1 MQRHDY
7 ERVFRIHRLLC
18 PHYFFIGE
26 GRLCCPF
33 PPYPCQIRRGN
44 TAPPAGV
51 ILPVGELRVVYARSS
66 MSISLCCM
74 CVSISFLHYLIVFWS
89 QVVFYQFIYTLTRLP
104 GEKPFSRIHYIFPL
118 VIVGTFAVWSA
129 FVPFETQVYI
139 VTSREEVAPGYEA
152 YSRFFTARLLLREIW
167 NIAYTA
173 LAWWRLLA
181 YRRSI
186 SDYSANADR
195 TSLAWV
201 TLLLLISFSL
211 FLLLCFGHFLQKDTD
226 SVAVAADS
234 PIVAGSAA
242 RCGLLQY
249 GCREFR
255 GYLLSGRRNRNRI
268 KGRCRNG
275 NGKRN

>member
-1 MQRHDY
+1 MITKEFLQYTGFCAPIISSLGCAIMLVLFRHTHAKS
-7 ERVFRIHRLLC
+7 EEGTLHRLLVS
-18 PHYFFIGE
+18 YFLLVSLGWICSLVYVYLPLLYV
-26 GRLCCPF
+26 R
-33 PPYPCQIRRGN
+33 IN
-44 TAPPAGV
+44 
-51 ILPVGELRVVYARSS
+51 ILY
-66 MSISLCCM
+66 
-74 CVSISFLHYLIVFWS
+74 YLIVFWS

-139 VTSREEVAPGYEA
+139 VTSRGEVAPGYEA
-152 YSRFFTARLLLREIW
+152 YSRFFTARLLLRGIW

-173 LAWWRLLA
+173 LAWVAVAGLPPFYIRLFCQCRPHFVGLGDTFAA
-181 YRRSI
+181 YFVQPGS
-186 SDYSANADR
+186 
-195 TSLAWV
+195 
-201 TLLLLISFSL
+201 SFSA
-211 FLLLCFGHFLQKDTD
+211 FGHFLQKDTD

>member
-1 MQRHDY
+1 MITKEFLQYTGFCAPIISSLGCAIMLVLFRHTHAKS
-7 ERVFRIHRLLC
+7 EEGTLHRLLVS
-18 PHYFFIGE
+18 YFLLVSLGWICSLVYVYLPLLYV
-26 GRLCCPF
+26 R
-33 PPYPCQIRRGN
+33 IN
-44 TAPPAGV
+44 
-51 ILPVGELRVVYARSS
+51 ILY
-66 MSISLCCM
+66 
-74 CVSISFLHYLIVFWS
+74 YLIVFWS

-139 VTSREEVAPGYEA
+139 VTSRGEVAPGYEA
-152 YSRFFTARLLLREIW
+152 YSRFFTARLLLRGIW

-211 FLLLCFGHFLQKDTD
+211 VPPSLLSYHFLQKDTD

>member
-1 MQRHDY
+1 MLVLFRHTHAKS
-7 ERVFRIHRLLC
+7 EEGTLHRLLVS
-18 PHYFFIGE
+18 YFLLVSLGWICS
-26 GRLCCPF
+26 LV
-33 PPYPCQIRRGN
+33 Y
-44 TAPPAGV
+44 V
-51 ILPVGELRVVYARSS
+51 YLPLLYVRINVL
-66 MSISLCCM
+66 
-74 CVSISFLHYLIVFWS
+74 FYLIVFWS

-139 VTSREEVAPGYEA
+139 VTSRGEVAPGYEA
-152 YSRFFTARLLLREIW
+152 YSRFFTARLLLRGIW

-186 SDYSANADR
+186 SDCQCRPHFVGLGDTFAADFVQPD
-195 TSLAWV
+195 S
-201 TLLLLISFSL
+201 SFSA
-211 FLLLCFGHFLQKDTD
+211 FGHFLQKDTD

-255 GYLLSGRRNRNRI
+255 GYLLSGRRNGDRI

>member
-1 MQRHDY
+1 MITKEFLQYTGFCAPIISSLGCAIMLVLFRHTHAKS
-7 ERVFRIHRLLC
+7 EEGTLHRLLVS
-18 PHYFFIGE
+18 YFLLVSLGWICSLVYVYLPLLYV
-26 GRLCCPF
+26 R
-33 PPYPCQIRRGN
+33 IN
-44 TAPPAGV
+44 
-51 ILPVGELRVVYARSS
+51 ILY
-66 MSISLCCM
+66 
-74 CVSISFLHYLIVFWS
+74 YLIVFWS

-139 VTSREEVAPGYEA
+139 VTSRGEVAPGYEA
-152 YSRFFTARLLLREIW
+152 YSRFFTARLLLRGIW

-211 FLLLCFGHFLQKDTD
+211 VPP
-226 SVAVAADS
+226 S
-234 PIVAGSAA
+234 
-242 RCGLLQY
+242 
-249 GCREFR
+249 
-255 GYLLSGRRNRNRI
+255 LLSAI
-268 KGRCRNG
+268 FSK
-275 NGKRN
+275 KIP